1 MQYVIGRKR
10 VSNMTVVADIKN
22 IRPKENAILPTLELK
37 LKWTNVP
44 KRTGESE
51 YRSEN
56 VNWAVYTMD
65 PLPYQYL
72 GSIISQELL
81 GSIIQENES
90 FTLNLEIDH
99 IRLNAIEQARRKSL
113 SSKKDVG
120 LLLKG
125 MVLYRSKEN
134 IVPHADLIDIHYK
147 EYPANSVIITE
158 DEWIGYMK
166 EWGKS
171 VKSITVFD
179 HSAKKLQ
186 EIWQKVSA
194 SSDEDFIE
202 KVYETQ
208 IEFEKLKKGE
218 KISQYFVCT
227 LPDERSIKDKAREV
241 LNRVASNKSS
251 ALICGWVGSTLEPD
265 IQNILKNGGE
275 VKIICR
281 PEEPGKEVKDVLERI
296 KKSGA
301 DIKKDKMM
309 HARVIVGDGECMI
322 MSADMNTFSLDS
334 SREAGVYTTDP
345 VVSER
350 AKRFFEKVW
359 EESK

>member
-1 MQYVIGRKR
+1 
-10 VSNMTVVADIKN
+10 MTFTADIIN
-22 IRPKENAILPTLELK
+22 IRPIEDAISPTLELK
-37 LKWTNVP
+37 LKWISIP
-44 KRTGESE
+44 QRTGESE
-51 YRSEN
+51 YRLEN
-56 VNWAVYTMD
+56 ISWTVYTMS

-72 GSIISQELL
+72 GDIISSHEVLL
-81 GSIIQENES
+81 GSILQENET
-90 FTLNLEIDH
+90 FTLNLELDH
-99 IRLNAIEQARRKSL
+99 TKLNAIELARRKL
-113 SSKKDVG
+113 SIPKKEVG
-120 LLLKG
+120 LSLKG

-134 IVPHADLIDIHYK
+134 ITLHNDLISIHYRNYT
-147 EYPANSVIITE
+147 ENHIRITE
-158 DEWIGYMK
+158 NDWLEYLKM
-166 EWGKS
+166 WGKGIRT
-171 VKSITVFD
+171 ITVFNN
-179 HSAKKLQ
+179 SAKRLQ
-186 EIWQKVSA
+186 EMWQKVGA
-194 SSDEDFIE
+194 TSDEDFIE
-202 KVYETQ
+202 KLYENQ
-208 IEFEKLKKGE
+208 IELGTLKKGE
-218 KISQYFVCT
+218 KISQYFICT
-227 LPDERSIKDKAREV
+227 LPDERSIKDKAREI
-241 LNRVASNKSS
+241 LNRVASNKAS

-265 IQNILKNGGE
+265 VQNILKNGGE

-309 HARVIVGDGECMI
+309 HARVIVGDEECMI